1 MQPFKVFLVNHSHID
16 IGYTERQEKM
26 AVYQADFIR
35 QAEDC
40 ALPDRQTGRDS
51 RCKFKFTAEGFW
63 AVEQYLKRYGKEG
76 K

>member
-1 MQPFKVFLVNHSHID
+1 MLEWHR
-16 IGYTERQEKM
+16 G
-26 AVYQADFIR
+26 A
-35 QAEDC
+35 C

>member
-1 MQPFKVFLVNHSHID
+1 
-16 IGYTERQEKM
+16 M

-35 QAEDC
+35 QAVDC